1 MALAQ
6 RIHSA
11 GWWYQASLAASQ
23 RGQSTPVPRSIS
35 VAGSRVTASSTM
47 TATTTI
53 PASPT
58 LRVSTSGV
66 SSRAANPMTTVPP
79 EVTTARPAVA
89 SMRCTAAP
97 GSPERASSSRKRVT
111 ISSE

>member
-89 SMRCTAAP
+89 SIRCTAVAA
-97 GSPERASSSRKRVT
+97 SPERASSSRKRET
-111 ISSE
+111 INSE